1 MRFWAGVALA
11 FGMVVYS
18 AMGSGLSPFVSPAMA
33 QSATAP
39 RIESVTL
46 VTESTSTFVTAE
58 IADTDETRARGLMFR
73 HRLPDGHGM
82 LFDFVKPRPV
92 SMWMK
97 DTYMPLDMFFVR
109 ADGTIAAIAEN
120 TVPKSL
126 DTISVQEP
134 VKAVLELAGGAA
146 RKYGIKVNDRVVHR
160 LFDAK

>member
-1 MRFWAGVALA
+1 MRFWAGVVLA
-11 FGMVVYS
+11 FWM
-18 AMGSGLSPFVSPAMA
+18 AVSLAPSQVMPQLIPSAMA

-73 HRLPDGHGM
+73 HRLPEGHGM

>member
-11 FGMVVYS
+11 VGMVVYS
-18 AMGSGLSPFVSPAMA
+18 AMGSGLSPAMA

-73 HRLPDGHGM
+73 HRLPEGHGM

-160 LFDAK
+160 LFDTQ